1 MNYFDDLNPYLV
13 REDTPIQPDPMNP
26 ATPPSTPAQSAVMN
40 ETYTE
45 NILRLNIG
53 KLGTFYFTY
62 TGSTEWRDRVYKG
75 VLEQAGRD
83 HFVIRDPKTNRRYLL
98 ASIYYVW
105 AEFDEELNYSYPY
118 QK

>member
-1 MNYFDDLNPYLV
+1 MNYFEDLNPYLV
-13 REDTPIQPDPMNP
+13 REDTSQPDPM
-26 ATPPSTPAQSAVMN
+26 APSTTTTTAPTMMN

-75 VLEQAGRD
+75 ILEQAGRD

-98 ASIYYVW
+98 ATIYYVW
-105 AEFDEELNYSYPY
+105 SEFDEELSYSYPY